1 MSYAIPLLLTL
12 AACFGVQTLALH
24 SVGGKTNK
32 SESNFFS
39 SVARIQTGI
48 RDQPQIMLL
57 GSSMTGRL
65 PDRNQGF
72 VGVANLGC
80 DGSSAVDTL
89 RAMDAGKLPIAP
101 VLVIEGNTLYRAAS
115 GERSEIARAIDSPWF
130 RVGGRI
136 PNLGATARP
145 AAFFYS
151 RLLARKIGEGGKDT
165 ALQVQSTRSPSKLSG
180 PLPPLNAAE
189 SGLID
194 ELTTV
199 IERLEKRG
207 TRIMITVLPPG
218 SAADSADVRLPT
230 ALAILTELP
239 FWNLASSFPSGQI
252 HFTDG
257 VHMDPPSAATVMNAL
272 LESLPPP

>member
-1 MSYAIPLLLTL
+1 MSYLVPFALTL

-101 VLVIEGNTLYRAAS
+101 MLVIEGNTLYRAAS

-136 PNLGATARP
+136 PNLGATALP

-151 RLLARKIGEGGKDT
+151 RLLASKIGAGGRD
-165 ALQVQSTRSPSKLSG
+165 AARQVQTTRSPSRLSS

-189 SGLID
+189 SELID
-194 ELTTV
+194 ELSAV
-199 IERLEKRG
+199 IKRLGERGAE
-207 TRIMITVLPPG
+207 IMITMLPPG
-218 SAADSADVRLPT
+218 NSPDSSDVRLSL
-230 ALAILTELP
+230 ALALRAELP
-239 FWNLASSFPSGQI
+239 FWDLSSSFPSGQI